1 MCTSF
6 FIFGKEPVFATNL
19 DLDMSYRISLL
30 NGREFCLL
38 VESDGNL
45 GRSLGMNEDGT
56 CVATHICP
64 PVKSALY
71 RPDHEEDLHD
81 RDIKDALMENR
92 ISVRDI
98 PGFLRGKPYT
108 HYPGP
113 YGTQLICADRN
124 SDVRII
130 TPGLPFVS
138 EKDFSDGFALM
149 TNFHLQ
155 KKHPLNSLE
164 NIPRRRYKKAYGM
177 LREYCRQG
185 YFSDESPVDRAF
197 DVLYEVRQ
205 RDGSRMP
212 TIFSMVCEPSK
223 GIVHFCINGDFSRR
237 YRFSF
242 RDRTVTAPKNGN
254 LPAGSS
260 SAPGFFSGFYRGE
273 EKLAEHRGIPLAL

>member
-71 RPDHEEDLHD
+71 RPEHEEDLHD

-164 NIPRRRYKKAYGM
+164 NIPCRRYKKAYGM
-177 LREYCRQG
+177 LSKYCSRED
-185 YFSDESPVDRAF
+185 SAEPAVDIAF
-197 DVLYEVRQ
+197 DVLQEVRQ
-205 RDGSRMP
+205 RSGSRMP
-212 TIFSMVCEPSK
+212 TIFSMVCEPSR

-237 YRFSF
+237 YSFSF
-242 RDRTVTAPKNGN
+242 RDRTVTVMQNDN
-254 LPAGSS
+254 LPSGYSLS
-260 SAPGFFSGFYRGE
+260 GFFSGFYRGD
-273 EKLAEHRGIPLAL
+273 EKVKKHYGVPLEL